1 MGEFAGGGGIVRAI
15 EVNVGA
21 GVQFF
26 EAAGPDGVGNALG
39 DGVAGDAEA
48 AFAEKAR
55 GGHSVQCVL
64 ELETAGK
71 AWGDFEDRLGVSFND
86 ARAYASVLHGF
97 PIDAKD
103 LPRLDDRAAEG
114 FGASKNHF
122 ARFGPLL
129 GKSHRTSRFQD
140 SGPLGCDGVT

>member
-26 EAAGPDGVGNALG
+26 EAAGPYGAGNAMG
-39 DGVAGDAEA
+39 DGVAGDSEA

-55 GGHSVQCVL
+55 GGDGVQCVL

-71 AWGDFEDRLGVSFND
+71 AWGDFEDRLGGSLHD
-86 ARAYASVLHGF
+86 ARAHASRLDRF
-97 PIDAKD
+97 PIH
-103 LPRLDDRAAEG
+103 G
-114 FGASKNHF
+114 
-122 ARFGPLL
+122 
-129 GKSHRTSRFQD
+129 
-140 SGPLGCDGVT
+140 